1 MLKTFA
7 KKILPFKR
15 GHSKV
20 AMVREN
26 GQGEEYDYASAIAEA
41 DMTPLTV
48 KTSVNRVKSLEAKY
62 RNDIWLKREDQ
73 QPVYSF
79 KLRGAYHK
87 LKQLP
92 DNSDVVTASAGNHA
106 QGLAYSATYLG
117 HKARIVMPTTTPQ
130 IKIEAVR
137 NFGGQVIIHGQNFDA
152 ANAYAIEL
160 ARKENAVFVPPFDDQ
175 DVIVGQGTV
184 ARELLEQLPNCDVIF
199 IPVGGGGLFAGMSAY
214 IKSVNPKIKVVAVE
228 AEDSA
233 CFAAAME
240 AGEPVDLEYVGSFAD
255 GVAVKRIGQE
265 TFRVG
270 KQYCDEVITV
280 SSDAICAAMQDIFV
294 SMRAI
299 SEPSGALSLA
309 GLKLWC
315 DKTGE
320 TGKQLVAIL
329 SGANLN
335 FNTLRYVAERTALG
349 QKNEALLAVTIPEQP
364 GSFKAFCKSIHSR
377 PITEF
382 NYRFSAESESAE
394 IFVGVG
400 LRNGEDE
407 LVEIKQELTDAGYE
421 FVDLSDDELAKL
433 HLRYMVGGRR
443 GVDTNERLFRFD
455 FPEYPGALLSF
466 LETLGSKWNISLFHY
481 RNQGAAIGNVLAGIE
496 IPEDETEEF
505 TAHLAQLNYQYSDE
519 TDNPAYRRFL
529 G

>member
-1 MLKTFA
+1 MLKTIA
-7 KKILPFKR
+7 NKILPFRKPGDQR
-15 GHSKV
+15 KNDSSHF
-20 AMVREN
+20 
-26 GQGEEYDYASAIAEA
+26 DYAQAIKQA

-48 KTSVNRVKSLEAKY
+48 RTTIQRVKSLEPKY
-62 RNDIWLKREDQ
+62 KNDIWLKREDQ

-79 KLRGAYHK
+79 KLRGAYNK
-87 LKQLP
+87 LRQLP
-92 DNSDVVTASAGNHA
+92 ANSDVITASAGNHA

-130 IKIEAVR
+130 IKVEAVK
-137 NFGGQVIIHGQNFDA
+137 NFGGQVIIHGDNFDA
-152 ANAYAIEL
+152 ANAYALEL
-160 ARKENAVFVPPFDDQ
+160 AQKESAVFVPPFDDR
-175 DVIVGQGTV
+175 DVIIGQGTV
-184 ARELLEQLPNCDVIF
+184 ARELLEQLPNCDAVF
-199 IPVGGGGLFAGMSAY
+199 IPVGGGGLFAGMAAY
-214 IKSVNPKIKVVAVE
+214 IKAVRPEAKVIAVE

-233 CFAAAME
+233 CFAAAMK

-255 GVAVKRIGQE
+255 GVAVKRIGSE

-270 KQYCDEVITV
+270 RQYCDEVITV

-299 SEPSGALSLA
+299 PEPSGALSLA
-309 GLKLWC
+309 GLKKWC
-315 DKTGE
+315 EETGE

-349 QKNEALLAVTIPEQP
+349 QKNEALLAVTIPEEK
-364 GSFKAFCKSIHSR
+364 GSFKTFCKAIHSR

-382 NYRFSAESESAE
+382 NYRFSENAKTAE
-394 IFVGVG
+394 IFVGIG
-400 LRNGEDE
+400 LRGGDE
-407 LVEIKQELTDAGYE
+407 ELQALKQELTEGGYT
-421 FVDLSDDELAKL
+421 FVDLSDNELAKL

-443 GVDTNERLFRFD
+443 GAESKERLFRFD
-455 FPEYPGALLSF
+455 FPEYPGALLRF

-496 IPEDETEEF
+496 VPEVDNEELIE
-505 TAHLAQLNYQYSDE
+505 HLQQLNYQYSEE
-519 TDNPAYRRFL
+519 TDNPAYQRFL